1 MSEVCVVQV
10 QLLTKLQENSLRP
23 SKERDCKVHAKS
35 TTLLI
40 YYITSIFQG
49 ILLGFKQ
56 FLLLFIKTGFINI
69 YNTLINLYIWEVSSL
84 SYLLFDFSPVKR
96 HEKTNSL
103 DREHEIICFMLCN
116 TFFHKNT
123 VGESKTPLLLQKNES
138 AKSDVLKV
146 LFPEI
151 GKITAYKYE
160 QPIYTKAL
168 TINFL
173 STASVIYFCRFQI
186 ACRFYN
192 NKSTFT

>member
-49 ILLGFKQ
+49 ISLGFKQ
-56 FLLLFIKTGFINI
+56 FVLLFIKTGFINI

-96 HEKTNSL
+96 HEKTHSL
-103 DREHEIICFMLCN
+103 EREHDIICFMFCN
-116 TFFHKNT
+116 IFFHKNI
-123 VGESKTPLLLQKNES
+123 VGES
-138 AKSDVLKV
+138 KSDVLKV

-151 GKITAYKYE
+151 GTITVYKYE
-160 QPIYTKAL
+160 QPIYMKAL

-173 STASVIYFCRFQI
+173 SASFPFISSLLLQI
-186 ACRFYN
+186 PN
-192 NKSTFT
+192 NMQIL